1 MATNDKIPDDLPG
14 SAQQKL
20 EAFIASS
27 RRDCE
32 RSGTTWESLRWPGI
46 KFTKL
51 GSPKNARGK
60 VAPEHLLEPGFTEFV
75 KAYLWYSAIHHP
87 KVSLDH
93 LYLAFRVLE
102 KALLSLH
109 ERADIWRCSVQVLDA
124 ANVVIRDFYDVTKT
138 TASIAANRIEKIA
151 AFLDERGLV
160 ESSVFGWRSSI
171 KEPERNRSKIGQHAE
186 QYRQSK
192 LPDEEALD
200 AVAEIFASDPK
211 LPRDILTTSF
221 IAMAMCA
228 PSRGGEILELPV
240 WAGLR
245 ELDQAGIERYGWR
258 FFAFKGYQGDIKWIP
273 SSMEHIGETAFE
285 RVRALTEPARAFA
298 KWVEDHPEEFY
309 RHDKCPDVDEDQ
321 PLTMIEAAL
330 ALGFKADNR
339 QQAFTGLHNRKLPTC
354 DGANS
359 LRTLWIHVKGR
370 LPKGFPW
377 LDSEKRGKFSEALFC
392 MLRNQAHASRATI
405 PVELQRLEVG
415 FFHADLDP
423 RTEVKY
429 HQSLFDRH
437 GYTGSDGR
445 LLKLNTHQPRHF
457 LNTVAQRAG
466 LSQEYIAKWSGRLN
480 PRHNRT
486 YNHATDAEVLEK
498 ISGNI
503 IASDAPKPTKLMG
516 LALNPIKSDE
526 FLGVITPAM
535 HVTEAGYC
543 VHNWIISPCLKYRD
557 CGNCEDQVCVKGEA
571 EKLQRLRA
579 RLNKLETV
587 LALAIAEA
595 DEETIGA
602 DRWIAHHQQEIE
614 RLRQLIH
621 MLTDDALPDGAL
633 VRLQGHGYSHVQ
645 RSLDNSQLGKG
656 GALNGKASIAKGY

>member
-1 MATNDKIPDDLPG
+1 MSAAERDLGDTTG
-14 SAQQKL
+14 SAQQKV
-20 EAFIASS
+20 EAFIASC

-32 RSGTTWESLRWPGI
+32 RSGTVWYSLSWPAI
-46 KFTKL
+46 NFTKL
-51 GSPKNARGK
+51 GAPKNSRGK
-60 VAPEHLLEPGFTEFV
+60 VSPENLLESEFIEFI
-75 KAYLWYSAIHHP
+75 KAYFWYSLARNP
-87 KVSLDH
+87 KLSLGFA
-93 LYLAFRVLE
+93 YLAFRVLE
-102 KALLSLH
+102 KALISQH
-109 ERADIWRCSVQVLDA
+109 SDAKIWKCSINVLD
-124 ANVVIRDFYDVTKT
+124 VSSCLTVEFYGSAKSTGPMIV
-138 TASIAANRIEKIA
+138 RYIEKIA
-151 AFLDERGLV
+151 AFLDEQGLV
-160 ESSVFGWRSSI
+160 ETPLFGWRSSV
-171 KEPERNRSKIGQHAE
+171 KEPERKRSKIGQQAE

-200 AVAEIFASDPK
+200 AIAEIFASEPK

-240 WAGLR
+240 WS
-245 ELDQAGIERYGWR
+245 EIWEKDQAGIERYGWR

-273 SSMEHIGETAFE
+273 SSMQNIGEAAFD
-285 RVRALTEPARAFA
+285 RIRRLTGPARTFA
-298 KWVEDHPEEFY
+298 KWVEDHPEEYY
-309 RHDKCPDVDEDQ
+309 RHDMCPDVDEDQ
-321 PLTMIEAAL
+321 PLTMIEAAQ
-330 ALGFKADNR
+330 ALGFNAANR
-339 QQAFTGLHNRKLPTC
+339 QQASSALHYRKLPAR

-359 LRTLWIHVKGR
+359 LRSLWIHVKGR

-377 LDSEKRGKFSEALFC
+377 LDSDKRGKFSEALFC

-405 PVELQRLEVG
+405 PVELQRLTVR

-423 RTEVKY
+423 RTEVEY

-437 GYTGSDGR
+437 GYTGSDGH

-557 CGNCEDQVCVKGEA
+557 CNNCEDQVCVKGE
-571 EKLQRLRA
+571 ESKLKRLQA
-579 RLNKLETV
+579 RLNKLEAI
-587 LALAIAEA
+587 LALTVAEA
-595 DEETIGA
+595 DEETIGS
-602 DRWIAHHQQEIE
+602 DRWIAHHQQEIA

-621 MLTDDALPDGAL
+621 MLTDDALPDGTII
-633 VRLQGHGYSHVQ
+633 RLQGHGYSHLQ
-645 RSLDNSQLGKG
+645 RSLDTSQLGNG
-656 GALNGKASIAKGY
+656 RMLNGKASIGKRY